1 MQDLSTVKTKKT
13 IPSNEAFRYYFFET
27 YFKNTF
33 DFKGRMSRR
42 RYWLGVLSCAAFSL
56 IIACLYFMLV
66 SDLKAG
72 AVRNIITAFYSLLYL
87 WLTIGGIAAAV
98 RRLHDAG
105 KSGGYFWIVLIPIA
119 GPVWLLA
126 LLCRKSTFPI
136 PSDEPDD
143 VVRKGTKGM
152 IVTAVFV
159 LLVFIPASTVL
170 YWNLPSVQSRMGTVY
185 YNGRDYE
192 RAVSCFRNAAE
203 KEDVAAQY
211 NLGVCY
217 YNGQG
222 VTQDFVQAVYWFQRA
237 AEQGFAQAQNDLG
250 VCYYNGQGVPQ
261 NTDLAAQWWFE
272 AAMKGNEIAKGN
284 LSLIPGKVYN
294 NEK

>member
-1 MQDLSTVKTKKT
+1 MQDLSTIKTKKT
-13 IPSNEAFRYYFFET
+13 IPSNEAFRYYFTEI
-27 YFKNTF
+27 YFKPPF
-33 DFKGRMSRR
+33 DFKGRMSCR
-42 RYWLGVLSCAAFSL
+42 RYWLGVLSCATFSL
-56 IIACLYFMLV
+56 IIAGFYFILI
-66 SDLKAG
+66 SDLRAG
-72 AVRNIITAFYSLLYL
+72 TARNLLTALYSSLYL
-87 WLTIGGIAAAV
+87 WLIIGGIAAAV
-98 RRLHDAG
+98 RRLHDVG
-105 KSGGYFWIVLIPIA
+105 KSGGYFWIVLIPLA
-119 GPVWLLA
+119 GPIWLLA
-126 LLCRKSTFPI
+126 LLCRKSAFSE

-143 VVRKGTKGM
+143 MVKKGTKAM
-152 IVTAVFV
+152 IVTTVFL
-159 LLVFIPASTVL
+159 LLVFIPVSTVL
-170 YWNLPSVQSRMGTVY
+170 YWNLPSVQSSMGTVY

>member
-143 VVRKGTKGM
+143 MVRKGTKGM
-152 IVTAVFV
+152 IVTAV
-159 LLVFIPASTVL
+159 LLLFVFIPASGVL
-170 YWNLPSVQSRMGTVY
+170 YWNLPSVQSTMGTVY

-211 NLGVCY
+211 N
-217 YNGQG
+217 
-222 VTQDFVQAVYWFQRA
+222 
-237 AEQGFAQAQNDLG
+237 LG